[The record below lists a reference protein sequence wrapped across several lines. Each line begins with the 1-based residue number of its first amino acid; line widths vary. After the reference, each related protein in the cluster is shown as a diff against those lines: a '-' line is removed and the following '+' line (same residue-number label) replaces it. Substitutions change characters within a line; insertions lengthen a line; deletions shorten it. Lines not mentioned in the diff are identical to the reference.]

1 MAYNTKKMLED
12 VNGDLIPQWYD
23 PEDDEFKPL
32 TNDQR
37 TGSVNLHQT
46 QNTIPSQGVLEINL
60 DDLQNAKEIIICVG
74 TNSQSSKYNI
84 SAFNRTLGS
93 SRFGKTIRDVTVEEV
108 EEEVKTS
115 RTTHVAHARFE
126 VFGNSMRILIK
137 RTDTGS
143 APLYGDVMIMGVY

>member
-46 QNTIPSQGVLEINL
+46 QNTIPSQGMLEIDL
-60 DDLQNAKEIIICVG
+60 DDLQNAKEIIICIG
-74 TNSQSSKYNI
+74 TNSQHSKYSI
-84 SAFNRTLGS
+84 SVFNATLGTV
-93 SRFGKTIRDVTVEEV
+93 RFGKTLKDVNVEEL
-108 EEEVKTS
+108 EEEIKTS
-115 RTTHVAHARFE
+115 RTSYVAHARFD
-126 VFGNSMRILIK
+126 VFGNTMRVFIK

-143 APLYGDVMIMGVY
+143 ATLYCDVMIMGVY